1 MYNQITDLNSVLPK
15 SYLIMS
21 FYAWGFQSVTLRV
34 QEFLLLSY
42 TSEEVCSY
50 KELRIHLVR
59 NGMELQRKHTTAN

>member
-1 MYNQITDLNSVLPK
+1 
-15 SYLIMS
+15 MS